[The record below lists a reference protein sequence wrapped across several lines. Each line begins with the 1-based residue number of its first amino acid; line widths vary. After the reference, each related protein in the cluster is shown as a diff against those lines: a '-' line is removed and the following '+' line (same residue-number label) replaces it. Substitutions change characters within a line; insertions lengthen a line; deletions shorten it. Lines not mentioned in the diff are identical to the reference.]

1 MFSVGGLV
9 YFKGSKNEI
18 ACFGVITK
26 VEEAGFMVTWP
37 IPDACGDTE
46 DWYGLD
52 EDGNPHF
59 DNQNI
64 VFIKDR
70 HV

>member
-1 MFSVGGLV
+1 MYSVGDLV
-9 YFKGSKNEI
+9 YFKGGRNEI

-26 VEEAGFMVTWP
+26 VEEDGFMVTWP
-37 IPDACGDTE
+37 IPDASGDTE

-52 EDGNPHF
+52 DKGRLHY

-64 VFIKDR
+64 VFIKDQQ
-70 HV
+70 